1 MHHLSP
7 VAFISRTRILMA
19 GIVSLIGLL
28 TLSTPAQCQ
37 QLASYIWYS
46 SGTEHVVYIGADSH
60 IHELYSSGNGQWQQ
74 NDLTSNTCRT
84 IIKFNPPGS
93 SVRPAI
99 TPAITGPLAA
109 NPYGAIAGFVW
120 TGDNSQHVTYVGQDG
135 HLHDLSYNSGTCW
148 TNTDLTVQVPNT
160 SLPDASTGIA

>member
-1 MHHLSP
+1 MSS
-7 VAFISRTRILMA
+7 ISARTRTSTSSTLPATASGSKTISPRIHA
-19 GIVSLIGLL
+19 GRSSNSTLPDRLCGL
-28 TLSTPAQCQ
+28 Q
-37 QLASYIWYS
+37 
-46 SGTEHVVYIGADSH
+46 SH
-60 IHELYSSGNGQWQQ
+60 
-74 NDLTSNTCRT
+74 
-84 IIKFNPPGS
+84 
-93 SVRPAI
+93 
-99 TPAITGPLAA
+99 AITGPLAA